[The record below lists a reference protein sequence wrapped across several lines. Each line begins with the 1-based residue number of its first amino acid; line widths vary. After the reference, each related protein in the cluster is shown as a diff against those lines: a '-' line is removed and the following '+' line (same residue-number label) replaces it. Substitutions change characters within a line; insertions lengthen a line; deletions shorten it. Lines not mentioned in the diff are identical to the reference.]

1 MLATLKDNRLVRIRA
16 IRPHDKDELAAA
28 LAHLSPESVHN
39 RFLSAKPD
47 FSPAELRYLT
57 EVDGWDHVALV
68 ASPVDDPEAIVGVA
82 RCVRD
87 INEPDTAEFAIV
99 VADAWQGLG
108 LGTQLAE
115 ALVERA
121 LVRGITRFTA
131 TALADNHAVER
142 VIAGIAQ
149 RLEHVGHEGAT
160 QILVAELAAA

>member
-68 ASPVDDPEAIVGVA
+68 ASPVDDPEA
-82 RCVRD
+82 
-87 INEPDTAEFAIV
+87 
-99 VADAWQGLG
+99 
-108 LGTQLAE
+108 
-115 ALVERA
+115 LVERA

-160 QILVAELAAA
+160 QLLVAELAAA

>member
-1 MLATLKDNRLVRIRA
+1 VLATLKDNRLVRIRA
-16 IRPHDKDELAAA
+16 IRPHDKEELSAA
-28 LAHLSPESVHN
+28 LAHLSPESVHS

-87 INEPDTAEFAIV
+87 IHEPDTAEFAITV
-99 VADAWQGLG
+99 VDAWQGLG

-121 LVRGITRFTA
+121 LVRGITRFT
-131 TALADNHAVER
+131 TTTLADNYAVQH
-142 VIAGIAQ
+142 VIASIAQ
-149 RLEHVGHEGAT
+149 RLEYVGHEGAT
-160 QILVAELAAA
+160 RLLVAELAAA